1 MTGRG
6 EIPGL
11 FPLLERYKTR
21 KERYTAL
28 QSTRFVL
35 LWSRIEGFYKP
46 LGHAPA
52 AFCVADDPS
61 SSLREWAVR
70 HFGVFGEP
78 FPQ

>member
-52 AFCVADDPS
+52 AFCVAGEDFYGGAIFQRSAD
-61 SSLREWAVR
+61 LRDLRGTAE
-70 HFGVFGEP
+70 
-78 FPQ
+78 